1 MQRRDRLSPVLSDD
15 QLLTWREELRAAA
28 YTLDEVWERLGAAAL
43 AGLGRNSSLPTLR
56 ALGDAEDDQA
66 DAIRFW
72 LLGVPLPAE
81 RVRALHTEVDALLSS
96 GLVIAEGDDL
106 RAVVELKPYGD
117 ETGSFWIC
125 ADRTPLD
132 GRVPPPRPDFVLGA
146 SPASTTLAQL
156 IPRTPVGSAL
166 DLGTGCGIQ
175 ALHLAGHCDR
185 VIGTDLNPRALELA
199 RITAALSG
207 VEVEFRLG
215 SLYEP
220 VAEQRFDLIVTNP
233 PYVMT
238 PPNRSGLVYREGTE
252 AGDGLM
258 RRVVAEA
265 AERLNPGGTLI
276 VLGNWAITDEPWSDR
291 VAGWIPPG
299 CDALVLQREQLD
311 PFEYV
316 ELWLADAGLAGT
328 DDYQQRYREWLDYF
342 DDLGITSI
350 GMGWIAVRAAGR
362 ERPEIRCEEWPH
374 LVHQPVGAAFDAFFA
389 AVDQARLPDDE
400 FVSSCWT
407 LHPDVIQETIADPGA
422 ADPQHLILRQQFGF
436 GRAVEPGTALAA
448 VVGACDGE
456 LPLSVLID
464 AVASLTGTEGTQ
476 LRAELLPLLRRL
488 VSEGFLTQS

>member
-1 MQRRDRLSPVLSDD
+1 MLSDH
-15 QLLTWREELRAAA
+15 QLLTWREELLAAA
-28 YTLDEVWERLGAAAL
+28 YTLDEVGDRLGPAAL

-56 ALGDAEDDQA
+56 ALADATDDQA
-66 DAIRFW
+66 DLIRFW
-72 LLGVPLPAE
+72 LLGLRLPAG
-81 RVRALHTEVDALLSS
+81 RVRALHADVDALVSS

-106 RAVVELKPYGD
+106 RADVELKPYGD
-117 ETGSFWIC
+117 EAHSFWIC

-132 GRVPPPRPDFVLGA
+132 GRVAPPRPDFVLGA

-175 ALHLAGHCDR
+175 ALHLATHCER

-207 VEVEFRLG
+207 AAVEHRLG

-220 VAEQRFDLIVTNP
+220 VVGERFDLIVTNP

-265 AERLNPGGTLI
+265 GRQLNPGGTLI
-276 VLGNWAITDEPWSDR
+276 VLGNWAITAEPWRDR
-291 VAGWIPPG
+291 VAGWIPAG
-299 CDALVLQREQLD
+299 CDALVLQREELD

-316 ELWLADAGLAGT
+316 ELWLADAGLAGS
-328 DDYQQRYREWLDYF
+328 DEYAQRYREWLDYF
-342 DDLGITSI
+342 ETLGITSI
-350 GMGWIAVRAAGR
+350 GMGWIALRASGR

-374 LVHQPVGAAFDAFFA
+374 LVHQPVGPAFEDFFA
-389 AVDQARLPDDE
+389 AVDQARLPEEE
-400 FVSSCWT
+400 FISSRWT
-407 LHPDVIQETIADPGA
+407 LHPDVIQETIGNPGA
-422 ADPQHLILRQQFGF
+422 ADPQHLVLRQQFGF

-448 VVGACDGE
+448 VAGACDGE
-456 LPLSVLID
+456 LPLAVLID
-464 AVASLTGTEGTQ
+464 AVASLTGTEGTD
-476 LRAELLPLLRRL
+476 LRQELLPLLRRL
-488 VSEGFLTQS
+488 VSEGFLRRS